1 MKTDKEKQL
10 IINKVISISKN
21 KTFFSEL
28 INELK
33 NFLAYPPFD
42 FEEAKKEIETFA
54 SLLADKSFHQTAEKL
69 KTLEEQLDLLADQN
83 EQILPASFQEKIDA
97 AQIQKC
103 FDKELHDVLKVL
115 GSDYFDYSD
124 NITIEASI
132 IDDIEQKLQE
142 VLALSSGDI
151 QDKIN
156 TIILEVKKMKL
167 ESLYDHFNSYVEY
180 LENLAISFEKKVKV
194 EMICDKDIMI
204 PSTLKKL
211 IKSLLLLFTNSIE
224 HGIETPIDR
233 VAAQK
238 DEIGSIKCHVTL
250 LASILFIEISDDG
263 AGIDIE
269 KVSAFAVTNKIKTQK
284 EIDAMFDDDK
294 ISLILEDHV
303 SSKKRGAKTH
313 KKGLGVS
320 TIKKYISEV
329 GGSIKIDST
338 KNHGT
343 KIYLT
348 IPVNYGLDNNIIDTS
363 TQVINNTL
371 LQTQVFLEESVGIE
385 FYTNKQVEHFET
397 RDDNCY
403 IELRDDF
410 VGIIALSFDRSVID
424 RICDIMLEGMDD
436 EEIDE
441 MKKEIIN
448 EIANTVIGLAIQNFP
463 DSIKST
469 SISIPYSFDSDSIQN
484 LIDDASTVVIKNLY
498 TSHGKISCM
507 LLKN

>member
-1 MKTDKEKQL
+1 MQSDKEKQL

-28 INELK
+28 TQELK
-33 NFLAYPPFD
+33 NFLSYPPFD
-42 FEEAKKEIETFA
+42 FEEAIKEIETFS
-54 SLLADKSFHQTAEKL
+54 SLLHDKNFHITADKL
-69 KTLEEQLDLLADQN
+69 KTLEENLTHL
-83 EQILPASFQEKIDA
+83 IDTEISLSPSDFHK
-97 AQIQKC
+97 QIQVAHIQKS
-103 FDKELHDVLKVL
+103 FDKELKEVLKIL
-115 GSDYFDYSD
+115 GDDYFDYSD

-142 VLALSSGDI
+142 VMALSSGDI

-167 ESLYDHFNSYVEY
+167 ESLYDHFHSYVEY
-180 LENLAISFEKKVKV
+180 LQNLATKFDKKVDV
-194 EMICDKDIMI
+194 EMICDKEIMI
-204 PSTLKKL
+204 PTTLKKL
-211 IKSLLLLFTNSIE
+211 IKSLLHIFENCIE
-224 HGIETPIDR
+224 HGIETPSQRILLK
-233 VAAQK
+233 K
-238 DEIGSIKCHVTL
+238 DEIGSLKCHVTIL
-250 LASILFIEISDDG
+250 SSILFIEISDDG
-263 AGIDIE
+263 RGFDIE
-269 KVSAFAVTNKIKTQK
+269 KICKFAIAHKIRTKE

-294 ISLILEDHV
+294 ISLILEDEI
-303 SSKKRGAKTH
+303 SSKKGKVKGV
-313 KKGLGVS
+313 KKALGLS
-320 TIKKYISEV
+320 TIKKYIAEV

-338 KNHGT
+338 QNHGT
-343 KIYLT
+343 KIFLT
-348 IPVNYGLDNNIIDTS
+348 VPINYGLNNTIIDVN

-371 LQTQVFLEESVGIE
+371 LQTQVFLEESAGIE
-385 FYTNKQVEHFET
+385 FYTNKQVEIFET

-410 VGIIALSFDRSVID
+410 IGIIALSFERSVID

-469 SISIPYSFDSDSIQN
+469 SISIPYSFDSNTIEN
-484 LIDDASTVVIKNLY
+484 LINDAKTVIIKNLY

-507 LLKN
+507 LLQN